1 MHRHFAGFWGRERG
15 CAGRHGRRH
24 GFAGVLGGVLGHG
37 DIGWHGFRAGRKLG
51 AEDLQLIILALLAE
65 KPAHGYEIIKALG
78 ERSSGFYSP
87 SPGMVYPALTYLE
100 EIGYASVEAEGA
112 RKRYEITDAGRAH
125 LEEHRSAVDTMLAQ
139 LKWIGDKME
148 HLRRAFSNEGDP
160 ADDRSTQLSESRS
173 RLRAALIERRG
184 ASDEEQ
190 RRIAAILD
198 RATKEIRGK

>member
-1 MHRHFAGFWGRERG
+1 MHQHFAGFWGRG
-15 CAGRHGRRH
+15 CTGRHGRRQ

-100 EIGYASVEAEGA
+100 EIGYASVETEGP

-125 LEEHRSAVDTMLAQ
+125 LEGNRNAVDTMLAQ
-139 LKWIGDKME
+139 LKWVGDKME

-160 ADDRSTQLSESRS
+160 ADDRSTQLREARS

-190 RRIAAILD
+190 RRIAGILE